1 MADFDTTKTKQ
12 NSPGLT
18 FATPKAMPAK
28 FNSLGAAAETAGTL
42 IKGATALDKSMTLSQ
57 ASDLASSL
65 ADDYELSSRT
75 GQQNLLTDKRTLE
88 ADLAKDPGNEKII
101 DELNVITTRLESAK
115 EQGIISAYE
124 FERRILKETQD
135 LSSSNPAYVDE
146 IAARVNKTLGNEGTF
161 DLLTRDAALEKT
173 NQDAQSKQFTIITK
187 YLNEKKSISTLGL
200 STEDIITTYQIEM
213 NKDRKRN
220 AINEILS
227 DTKLSKTVKKAQ
239 VRQEIDSL
247 GGPAKEGTNIIK
259 SVASELNVLVDKVNA
274 GILKPEDARR
284 QKNIIIDE
292 TRGVVNNLA
301 TIMDDDE
308 TYKAV
313 YTETMARLKQIQEET
328 ETTMT
333 GKPLKEFLENQVNI
347 ISTRQELYLLK
358 QGGMSKEMSQLK
370 NEAIKSYLFNI
381 KELGATFTQEM
392 RKQMLDEI
400 MIMSSAGTVLAPNS
414 TAMLG
419 FKQNPEV
426 AFNQMNLMTPV
437 FEKMIGLNNGTEIKT
452 TDIEFSYFNN
462 IFATSQS
469 QTNSNTR
476 FDVSKNL
483 LNRLANMNDNATK
496 TNVIDFMLKP
506 GRSSWETNLQTELQ
520 WFKSTSL
527 KNAIDNGVKADQIGI
542 NEDGIFNANT
552 YQGNVF
558 AEELNTAFELQ
569 MKHPRS
575 SGKVNKE
582 TAIEFYKQFEEAG
595 L

>member
-1 MADFDTTKTKQ
+1 MADFDTTKIKQ
-12 NSPGLT
+12 NAPGLT
-18 FATPKAMPAK
+18 YATPKAMPAK
-28 FNSLGAAAETAGTL
+28 FNSLGAAAETAETL

-88 ADLAKDPGNEKII
+88 ADLAKDPGNEKIT

-146 IAARVNKTLGNEGTF
+146 IAARVNKTLG
-161 DLLTRDAALEKT
+161 LLTRDAALEKA
-173 NQDAQSKQFTIITK
+173 NQDAQSKELTIITK

-200 STEDIITTYQIEM
+200 SIEDIVTTYQIEM

-220 AINEILS
+220 VINEILG
-227 DTKLSKTVKKAQ
+227 DTKLSKTVKQAQ
-239 VRQEIDSL
+239 VRQHIDSL
-247 GGPAKEGTNIIK
+247 GGVAIEGTNIIK
-259 SVASELNVLVDKVNA
+259 AVSSDLNVIVDKVNA
-274 GILKPEDARR
+274 GLLKPEDARR
-284 QKNIIIDE
+284 QKNVVIE
-292 TRGVVNNLA
+292 KYRAAVNNLA

-308 TYKAV
+308 SYKSV
-313 YTETMARLKQIQEET
+313 YTETMNRLKAIEEET
-328 ETTMT
+328 EKSMS
-333 GKPLKEFLENQVNI
+333 GANLKDFLNNQVSI
-347 ISTRQELYLLK
+347 ISTKQELNHLQ

-426 AFNQMNLMTPV
+426 AFNQMNLMTPI

-469 QTNSNTR
+469 QTDSNTR

-483 LNRLANMNDNATK
+483 LNRLANMNDNDTK
-496 TNVIDFMLKP
+496 TNVVDFMLKP

-527 KNAIDNGVKADQIGI
+527 KNAIDSGVKKDQIGI
-542 NEDGIFNANT
+542 DDNGIFYANT

-558 AEELNTAFELQ
+558 AEELNTSFELQ